1 MMLTPRSEYLTNGYL
16 QFCYF
21 NIYGHLQVDSWHG
34 PFSILLLQVVF
45 ILEYIVNSS
54 SGSSG

>member
-1 MMLTPRSEYLTNGYL
+1 
-16 QFCYF
+16 
-21 NIYGHLQVDSWHG
+21 VDSWHG

-54 SGSSG
+54 SGSKWIVGMVLFQFYYYRLFLF